1 MAEGPRGGVPGTP
14 VDPRV
19 WRVLGDP
26 LVGGAPGGP
35 LAGEDV
41 AVKDLFAVAG
51 HRVGAGVP
59 AYLAEQAPAT
69 GHADAVRSLLDAGA
83 DVRGI
88 AQTDELAYS
97 LAGRN
102 PHHGTPPNPAVP
114 DGVPGG
120 SSSGPAAAVALG
132 HVSIGL
138 GTDTGGSV
146 RVPASYQGLWGLRTT
161 HGSVPAGGL
170 VPLAPSFDTVG
181 WLTRDARTLA
191 AVVDAALVGA
201 ALPGGRPLRAVVLD
215 PHLLAHAEPDVR
227 VAVDA
232 ATALLAAA
240 GVLDDPTRVELPDV
254 DELVEVF
261 RTIQAHEAWRTHGDW
276 LTRHPEA
283 LGPDVGARFRWAST
297 ITDDDAAAARSAR
310 RVAVQRL
317 EDLLGDRVLVLP
329 SASSASPVVHGDPAD
344 GERTRASTLRLT
356 CLAGLTGRPAL
367 SIPVLAVDRPGARGR
382 SGRVGGTDPAG
393 SAGAPGGADASGE
406 ATDGPDVSG
415 RAPVGLCLVGPR
427 GSERALV
434 ATGARWAEV
443 LGTVGPPPSGPPR
456 RTAPGRAAPTHS

>member
-1 MAEGPRGGVPGTP
+1 MADGAGAEVVGVPGDT
-14 VDPRV
+14 RV

-26 LVGGAPGGP
+26 LVAGAPGGP

-102 PHHGTPPNPAVP
+102 PRHGTPPNPAVP

-132 HVSIGL
+132 DVSIGL

-191 AVVDAALVGA
+191 AVVDATLPNAAPPVAAPPVA
-201 ALPGGRPLRAVVLD
+201 ALSGGRPLRAVVLD

-232 ATALLAAA
+232 ATALLTAA
-240 GVLDDPTRVELPDV
+240 GVLDDLTRVELPDV

-297 ITDDDAAAARSAR
+297 ITDDDAAVARSAR

-329 SASSASPVVHGDPAD
+329 SASSAAPAVHGDPAD

-382 SGRVGGTDPAG
+382 TGRVGGTDPAG
-393 SAGAPGGADASGE
+393 SAGAPGGAEASGH
-406 ATDGPDVSG
+406 ASDGVGVSG

-443 LGTVGPPPSGPPR
+443 LGTVGPPP
-456 RTAPGRAAPTHS
+456 